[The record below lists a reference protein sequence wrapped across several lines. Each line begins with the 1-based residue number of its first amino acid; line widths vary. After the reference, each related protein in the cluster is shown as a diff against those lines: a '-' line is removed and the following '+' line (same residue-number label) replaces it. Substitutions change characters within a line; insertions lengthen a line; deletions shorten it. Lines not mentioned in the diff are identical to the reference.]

1 MAHLSLDGEPLIRRS
16 YARLVPVVCYV
27 RAAISRIAAALTLR
41 CNSYNEEHV
50 SVSSTSKDFQTF
62 YEGEICIVSKIE
74 C

>member
-50 SVSSTSKDFQTF
+50 SVSSTSKDFQTV
-62 YEGEICIVSKIE
+62 YEGEI
-74 C
+74 